1 MSTVTTL
8 DPTKPS
14 TDLDL
19 VTAFAHKTAEVG
31 EEPCVRI
38 LWNNH
43 YRINYFLRSENRI
56 GRSLFVSLSGGK
68 VEVSRMQ

>member
-19 VTAFAHKTAEVG
+19 VMAFARKMAAAG
-31 EEPCVRI
+31 EEPCVRA
-38 LWNNH
+38 LWGNH
-43 YRINYFLRSENRI
+43 YRINYFLRSEQRI
-56 GRSLFVSLSGGK
+56 GRSLFVRLSGGEIK
-68 VEVSRMQ
+68 VSKMQ